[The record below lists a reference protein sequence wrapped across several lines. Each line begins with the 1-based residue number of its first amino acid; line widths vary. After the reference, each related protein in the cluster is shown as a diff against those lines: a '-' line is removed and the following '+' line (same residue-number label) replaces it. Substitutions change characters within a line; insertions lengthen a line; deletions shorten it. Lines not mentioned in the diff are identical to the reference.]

1 MQEVLILYG
10 VVCRNEDVEEFYGR
24 VVFPRGHLFAPVFHR
39 VGLCI
44 DTVFIDIQR
53 LLIWEIKTAFS
64 QFTLQ
69 MATEGSAGRFMQI
82 CTK

>member
-1 MQEVLILYG
+1 
-10 VVCRNEDVEEFYGR
+10 
-24 VVFPRGHLFAPVFHR
+24 

-44 DTVFIDIQR
+44 DTVFIDIQG